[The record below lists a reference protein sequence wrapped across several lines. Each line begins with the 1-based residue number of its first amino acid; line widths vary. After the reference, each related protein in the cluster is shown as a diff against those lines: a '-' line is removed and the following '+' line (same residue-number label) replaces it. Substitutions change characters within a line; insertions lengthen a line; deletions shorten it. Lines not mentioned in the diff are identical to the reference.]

1 MKAIV
6 QHRYGS
12 PADVLK
18 LEDIDKPVVGDNE
31 CWYESTRLPSIQISG
46 TP

>member
-12 PADVLK
+12 PDVLEF
-18 LEDIDKPVVGDNE
+18 LEVDKPVPGDDDVLIRVHASSVN
-31 CWYESTRLPSIQISG
+31 
-46 TP
+46 

>member
-12 PADVLK
+12 PEVLE
-18 LEDIDKPVVGDNE
+18 LQEIDKLGPEDNE
-31 CWYESTRLPSIQISG
+31 VLVQVHVSSVSKEINDE
-46 TP
+46 